1 MEPEVAASLSLM
13 PAIGETTTQRLD
25 NPLIPVSD
33 TIPRQN
39 IFTFASQPDLKKKTQ
54 NVGVQR
60 QNMTLVTQ
68 LFLSLQS
75 RPDADMRDF
84 FCYENQREPPS
95 LADHGTRRT
104 GFKSH
109 VIDCISAPTGH
120 TIPSNQVTVVL
131 LDMAAVVH
139 MIRPTNAQTFSEY
152 VAKHIIPY
160 IKSHITPMISRID
173 AIWDCYPCDSLKTL
187 AHKRREC
194 GPRTKVGDGS
204 THIPKRDWN
213 SGFLKNEENE
223 KELFPFISEMIA
235 NDDMDGRLLL
245 TTKQESVLS
254 NKPCDMSSVQP
265 CNHSEADTRI
275 FLHLAHAVHQGHKVA
290 YVRTVDSDVVV
301 LAVRFFQNTWPGAVL
316 GRLWFWKI
324 IQRHSHPQHLCSTQ
338 AIEVTGF
345 APISRSHRL
354 WYNIT
359 FPGMWKEDC
368 LASLDVLPRPHRNP
382 HRPHTRPNS
391 ADTSIYPYSTTWS
404 LCGLMYNR
412 SYSAARVNN
421 ARVHL
426 LTRGMCSLEKLPP
439 TQAALFEHAK
449 RALIQASYHWDKA
462 TTPVHALP
470 DFNSWGW
477 FKSDQGVWC
486 PYWTSLPDA
495 NKACA
500 ILLRCG
506 CLKSCIGNC
515 KCSKAGVRC
524 TSLCKCEAGC
534 INNTDDLWYHLL
546 CSVHYGLY
554 VNRIYMQCDKNCMNQ
569 IYMTIIAWIHVLFSP
584 Y

>member
-13 PAIGETTTQRLD
+13 PAIGETLHAEYTTQRLD

-39 IFTFASQPDLKKKTQ
+39 IFTFASRPDLKKKTQ

-95 LADHGTRRT
+95 LADHGTLRT
-104 GFKSH
+104 GVKSH

-139 MIRPTNAQTFSEY
+139 MIWQTNAQTFSEY

-187 AHKRREC
+187 AHKRRGC

-301 LAVRFFQNTWPGAVL
+301 LAVRFFRTLGLEQCWVGFGSGKSYRDIPIHNICVQLGPSKSLVL
-316 GRLWFWKI
+316 PLFHALTGCDTT
-324 IQRHSHPQHLCSTQ
+324 SHFLGCGKKTAWQAWTCYPNLTETLIDLTQ
-338 AIEVTGF
+338 DPT
-345 APISRSHRL
+345 L
-354 WYNIT
+354 LT
-359 FPGMWKEDC
+359 
-368 LASLDVLPRPHRNP
+368 LASIHMQRLDRFV
-382 HRPHTRPNS
+382 
-391 ADTSIYPYSTTWS
+391 
-404 LCGLMYNR
+404 
-412 SYSAARVNN
+412 V
-421 ARVHL
+421 
-426 LTRGMCSLEKLPP
+426 
-439 TQAALFEHAK
+439 
-449 RALIQASYHWDKA
+449 
-462 TTPVHALP
+462 
-470 DFNSWGW
+470 
-477 FKSDQGVWC
+477 
-486 PYWTSLPDA
+486 
-495 NKACA
+495 
-500 ILLRCG
+500 
-506 CLKSCIGNC
+506 
-515 KCSKAGVRC
+515 
-524 TSLCKCEAGC
+524 
-534 INNTDDLWYHLL
+534 
-546 CSVHYGLY
+546 
-554 VNRIYMQCDKNCMNQ
+554 
-569 IYMTIIAWIHVLFSP
+569 
-584 Y
+584 